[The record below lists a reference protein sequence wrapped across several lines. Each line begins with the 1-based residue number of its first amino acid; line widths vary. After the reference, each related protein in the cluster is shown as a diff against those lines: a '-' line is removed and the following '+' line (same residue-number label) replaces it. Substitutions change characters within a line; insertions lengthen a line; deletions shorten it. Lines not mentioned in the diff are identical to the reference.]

1 MCLGQLSSTGG
12 KGLSST
18 DSARILG
25 VFKLLGWLQTLVP
38 VADLYDLE
46 ISRLTDVRSSPPP
59 YDKPNESPVIGGY
72 GFELH
77 ETRAFQT
84 TQKHIAVGYGG
95 GKRHKSFSGGG
106 SGLYQDDEM
115 KEEDA
120 FVEQDDAVSG
130 PEEEAGEQESEVESP
145 VAASPPPVGKDITP
159 PPDAKAASP
168 PPPVAASS
176 PPPPQVLKV
185 LSSSSSFA
193 VEDVSSVDLASF
205 KAGVVEAVSESAGGA
220 EVEAVLLV
228 RIVSTYTFPAGLA
241 CATILEAYAAS
252 VGVDAA
258 NIESD
263 CVDARRSLRARTM
276 LQEGQ
281 EVEFIVDIPEEEA
294 AVATTVASQ
303 VRGIVWLENR
313 GPREMR
319 FDS

>member
-1 MCLGQLSSTGG
+1 M
-12 KGLSST
+12 
-18 DSARILG
+18 
-25 VFKLLGWLQTLVP
+25 LGWLQTLVP

-159 PPDAKAASP
+159 PPDAKAASPPPPVAASSPPPPVAASSPPPPVAASSP

>member
-1 MCLGQLSSTGG
+1 M
-12 KGLSST
+12 
-18 DSARILG
+18 
-25 VFKLLGWLQTLVP
+25 LGWLQTLVP